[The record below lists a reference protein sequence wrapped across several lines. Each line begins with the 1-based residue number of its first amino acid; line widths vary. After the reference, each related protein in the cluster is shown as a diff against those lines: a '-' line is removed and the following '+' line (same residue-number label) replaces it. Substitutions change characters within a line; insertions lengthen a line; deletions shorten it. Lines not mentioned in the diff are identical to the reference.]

1 MYYYKQKLKYFI
13 TNKNMNMNEP
23 FLKKYQPKKYR
34 DLAIEKEFIQL
45 LNSLISM
52 DNLNVLFIGNN
63 GC

>member
-13 TNKNMNMNEP
+13 TNKNMNEP

-45 LNSLISM
+45 LQSLIKRC
-52 DNLNVLFIGNN
+52 NTIHI
-63 GC
+63 